1 MKKPPFCRSE
11 KAQFSDAPRR
21 VFREP
26 GSSGEPHTV
35 CGAGRA
41 ISGGCGSRAGD
52 ADSDVAK
59 GTAMGTCFFFGRRDI
74 KTGITIKGS

>member
-1 MKKPPFCRSE
+1 MFEKIIVPLKKTPFYAALKKPKDAMPRVAS
-11 KAQFSDAPRR
+11 FS
-21 VFREP
+21 EP

-52 ADSDVAK
+52 ADSDVA
-59 GTAMGTCFFFGRRDI
+59 M
-74 KTGITIKGS
+74 